1 MQQLRII
8 EKNLILLIKKN
19 LSKTIVLK
27 LKKYYNHLSQQNK
40 INCLVNTS
48 FLFFKKFGEGGMAKL
63 VDATD
68 LNNLSLGRKT
78 Y

>member
-27 LKKYYNHLSQQNK
+27 LKKYYNHLS
-40 INCLVNTS
+40 
-48 FLFFKKFGEGGMAKL
+48 
-63 VDATD
+63 
-68 LNNLSLGRKT
+68 
-78 Y
+78 